1 MSKTAIVLAG
11 GGSRGAYQLGVW
23 KALREMG
30 VDYQLVTGT
39 SVGAL
44 NGTLMVQQDYEK
56 ACQVWENIT
65 SEDIVGD
72 MLAEKGDL
80 NDHQLNRIFAREA
93 LEKGHEVTVLTRDAG
108 KVATRHERLHV
119 VEGYVTDRNT
129 VHNVLDGQ
137 EAVIQTLGIGG
148 KGDGRPTTFVSE
160 ANKSIMEE
168 MERMNVRRLVAISV
182 IGAGDSLAFLPW
194 IYRKLVLPLFMKWFQ
209 AIMDDKNRMEPMIKK
224 SSLDWTIVRCTTVK
238 ERPATGKVNAT
249 VDGKGLK
256 FSISAADMATIVNQL
271 TDNRFLKQAPTI
283 SN

>member
-93 LEKGHEVTVLTRDAG
+93 LEKGGADISYLEKFVYSLLDEEKFWNSEIDFALVTVEYPSLKPLELKKKIFQKECWENICWHPQPASLLSDKGNQWTAIYRWRIPRQYAG
-108 KVATRHERLHV
+108 ESGNR
-119 VEGYVTDRNT
+119 
-129 VHNVLDGQ
+129 
-137 EAVIQTLGIGG
+137 
-148 KGDGRPTTFVSE
+148 DGR
-160 ANKSIMEE
+160 
-168 MERMNVRRLVAISV
+168 
-182 IGAGDSLAFLPW
+182 G
-194 IYRKLVLPLFMKWFQ
+194 
-209 AIMDDKNRMEPMIKK
+209 
-224 SSLDWTIVRCTTVK
+224 
-238 ERPATGKVNAT
+238 
-249 VDGKGLK
+249 
-256 FSISAADMATIVNQL
+256 
-271 TDNRFLKQAPTI
+271 
-283 SN
+283 

>member
-56 ACQVWENIT
+56 ACRVWENIT

-93 LEKGHEVTVLTRDAG
+93 LEKGGADISYLEKFVYSLLDEEKFWNSEIDFALVTV
-108 KVATRHERLHV
+108 E
-119 VEGYVTDRNT
+119 
-129 VHNVLDGQ
+129 
-137 EAVIQTLGIGG
+137 
-148 KGDGRPTTFVSE
+148 
-160 ANKSIMEE
+160 
-168 MERMNVRRLVAISV
+168 
-182 IGAGDSLAFLPW
+182 
-194 IYRKLVLPLFMKWFQ
+194 
-209 AIMDDKNRMEPMIKK
+209 
-224 SSLDWTIVRCTTVK
+224 K
-238 ERPATGKVNAT
+238 ERYSKRNVGRVSAGIRSLLPCLS
-249 VDGKGLK
+249 DKG
-256 FSISAADMATIVNQL
+256 NQW
-271 TDNRFLKQAPTI
+271 TEI
-283 SN
+283 H

>member
-93 LEKGHEVTVLTRDAG
+93 LEKGGADISYLEKFVYSLLDEEKFWNSEIDFALAREKDCGVLVEQQNAGILPLRVTHNDTKLNNILFDEKIAGSIHFTPGNCYEDAPNG
-108 KVATRHERLHV
+108 
-119 VEGYVTDRNT
+119 
-129 VHNVLDGQ
+129 
-137 EAVIQTLGIGG
+137 
-148 KGDGRPTTFVSE
+148 
-160 ANKSIMEE
+160 NKS
-168 MERMNVRRLVAISV
+168 AIHW
-182 IGAGDSLAFLPW
+182 D
-194 IYRKLVLPLFMKWFQ
+194 LVLIMTPEYGGGEIWFDDVLIRKDGLFVLPELQ
-209 AIMDDKNRMEPMIKK
+209 DLNP
-224 SSLDWTIVRCTTVK
+224 
-238 ERPATGKVNAT
+238 
-249 VDGKGLK
+249 
-256 FSISAADMATIVNQL
+256 
-271 TDNRFLKQAPTI
+271 
-283 SN
+283 

>member
-1 MSKTAIVLAG
+1 MKIVVF
-11 GGSRGAYQLGVW
+11 GA
-23 KALREMG
+23 
-30 VDYQLVTGT
+30 TG
-39 SVGAL
+39 
-44 NGTLMVQQDYEK
+44 
-56 ACQVWENIT
+56 
-65 SEDIVGD
+65 IVGK
-72 MLAEKGDL
+72 AVV
-80 NDHQLNRIFAREA
+80 REA

-119 VEGYVTDRNT
+119 VEGHVTDRNT

-137 EAVIQTLGIGG
+137 EAVIKTLGIGG

-182 IGAGDSLAFLPW
+182 IGAGDSLVFLPW

-256 FSISAADMATIVNQL
+256 FSISAADMATFIVNQL